1 MSNYITEYR
10 KERGITREE
19 KAKSEK
25 LVCDYTPA
33 QIKNMPPRDKKAVVL
48 GLVEQGGT
56 IKAIAE
62 MTGVPVGTV
71 SYHATQYRKKKKKAE
86 SAKTAMVEPVNA
98 EGKPV
103 ENADRKYCET
113 CVYRAASSDKHG
125 CNYIDIEKHSRGCS
139 IEACTKYSKGDP
151 IQIRLR

>member
-48 GLVEQGGT
+48 GLVIFYGNVPEECKGN
-56 IKAIAE
+56 IIRVKAFQE
-62 MTGVPVGTV
+62 KF
-71 SYHATQYRKKKKKAE
+71 SE
-86 SAKTAMVEPVNA
+86 AKRD
-98 EGKPV
+98 GW
-103 ENADRKYCET
+103 
-113 CVYRAASSDKHG
+113 
-125 CNYIDIEKHSRGCS
+125 
-139 IEACTKYSKGDP
+139 
-151 IQIRLR
+151 